1 MQGSN
6 RKILR
11 NTLFLYI
18 RMGVVMLITLYTTR
32 ALLSVLGVEDYGLYN
47 VVCGF
52 VAMFGFLNT
61 SMTNGVQRFY
71 NYELGKCNSN
81 GISVIYTHSVVIQM
95 ILALVILVL
104 IETVGLWYVNNKM
117 VIPDGRLYAAHWI
130 FQFSMISLFCLI
142 ITVPYSSAI
151 MAYEKMDYYAVIS
164 ILDAVLKLVIVL
176 LIPYITYD
184 RLIWYA
190 GLISFIS
197 IVNFLLNYI
206 YCRRCFQ
213 DVKIVKCLNKETFVS
228 MLSFS
233 GWNVFGSFAH
243 MFRNQGVNLVLN
255 FFWGTITNAAYA
267 IAGQVSSAVEGLTQ
281 NLLIAVRPQ
290 MIKRYA
296 AGEEDYLVRM
306 TYSISKLTFYLVMIF
321 AIPLVIEMSTVLDVW
336 LGKGHYPADTVI
348 FCQLS
353 ILMTLFNSFASPISI
368 VVHATGEMKKF
379 QIVCSIV
386 ILSIVP
392 IAYVAAR
399 LGASAPIVLVLSIVV
414 VVITQF
420 VRLVLI
426 RELVNFSIRLYIVRV
441 CWPTIRVFA
450 IVLGLTA
457 SLHLLL
463 PNTIFCSFIVM
474 FSSVCFTGLFIFLFG
489 LDKKERSLF
498 LSFVKRKYKN

>member
-1 MQGSN
+1 MKESN
-6 RKILR
+6 SKILR
-11 NTLFLYI
+11 NTLFLYV

-61 SMTNGVQRFY
+61 SMANGVQRFY
-71 NYELGKCNSN
+71 NYELGKGNSN
-81 GISVIYTHSVVIQM
+81 GISVIYTHSVVIQV
-95 ILALVILVL
+95 ILALVILIL

-117 VIPDGRLYAAHWI
+117 VIPEGRLYAANWI

-151 MAYEKMDYYAVIS
+151 MAYEKMDYYAFIS
-164 ILDAVLKLVIVL
+164 ILDAVLKLLIVL

-190 GLISFIS
+190 GMVSFIS
-197 IVNFLLNYI
+197 IVNLLLNYI
-206 YCRRCFQ
+206 YCKKRFHYIRIMKMV
-213 DVKIVKCLNKETFVS
+213 DKEIFVS

-255 FFWGTITNAAYA
+255 FFWGTITNAAYG

-296 AGEEDYLVRM
+296 AGEDDYMVRM
-306 TYSISKLTFYLVMIF
+306 AFSISKLTFYLVMVF
-321 AIPLVIEMSTVLDVW
+321 AIPLVIEMSAVLDVW
-336 LGKGHYPADTVI
+336 LGKGNYPTETTI
-348 FCQLS
+348 FCQLI
-353 ILMTLFNSFASPISI
+353 ILMTLFNSFAAPLSI
-368 VVHATGEMKKF
+368 IVHATGQMKKF

-392 IAYVAAR
+392 ISYLAAR
-399 LGASAPIVLVLSIVV
+399 LGASASTILVLSIAVV
-414 VVITQF
+414 IITQF
-420 VRLVLI
+420 VRLMLI
-426 RELVNFSIRLYIVRV
+426 RELVNFSVREYIIRV
-441 CWPTIRVFA
+441 CWPTMRVFA
-450 IVLGLTA
+450 IVLGSTA
-457 SLHLLL
+457 ILHLLL
-463 PNTIFCSFIVM
+463 PSTILFSFIVIFCS
-474 FSSVCFTGLFIFLFG
+474 VCVTGLIVFLLG
-489 LDKKERSLF
+489 LDKQERSLF
-498 LSFVKRKYKN
+498 LSFVKRKSKE

>member
-1 MQGSN
+1 
-6 RKILR
+6 
-11 NTLFLYI
+11 
-18 RMGVVMLITLYTTR
+18 MGVVMLISLYTTR
-32 ALLSVLGVEDYGLYN
+32 ALLSILGVEDYGLYN

-71 NYELGKCNSN
+71 NYVLGKGNNSE
-81 GISVIYTHSVVIQM
+81 ISVIYTHSVIIQM

-104 IETVGLWYVNNKM
+104 IETVGLWYVNHKM
-117 VIPDGRLYAAHWI
+117 VIPDGRLYAANWI

-151 MAYEKMDYYAVIS
+151 MAYEKMDYYAIIS

-190 GLISFIS
+190 GLMSFIS
-197 IVNFLLNYI
+197 IINFLLNYI
-206 YCRRCFQ
+206 YCKRRFQ
-213 DVKIVKCLNKETFVS
+213 DLKIVKSLNKATFVS

-243 MFRNQGVNLVLN
+243 MFRNQGLNLVLN
-255 FFWGTITNAAYA
+255 SFWGTITNAAYG

-296 AGEEDYLVRM
+296 AGEEDSLVRM
-306 TYSISKLTFYLVMIF
+306 THSISKLTFYLVMIF
-321 AIPLVIEMSTVLDVW
+321 AIPLVIEMHTVLDVW
-336 LGKGHYPADTVI
+336 LGKGHYPVETTI
-348 FCQLS
+348 FCQLI

-368 VVHATGEMKKF
+368 IVHATGQMKKF

-392 IAYVAAR
+392 IAYIAAR
-399 LGASAPIVLVLSIVV
+399 LGASAPIVLILSIAVV
-414 VVITQF
+414 IITQF

-426 RELVNFSIRLYIVRV
+426 RELVNFSISEYIVRV
-441 CWPTIRVFA
+441 CCPTMGVFV
-450 IVLGLTA
+450 IVFGLTA
-457 SLHLLL
+457 VLHVLL
-463 PNTIFCSFIVM
+463 PSTIFCSFVVI
-474 FSSVCFTGLFIFLFG
+474 FSSICFTGLFIFLFG
-489 LDKKERSLF
+489 LDKQERGLF
-498 LSFVKRKYKN
+498 LSFVKRNSKK

>member
-1 MQGSN
+1 M
-6 RKILR
+6 
-11 NTLFLYI
+11 
-18 RMGVVMLITLYTTR
+18 
-32 ALLSVLGVEDYGLYN
+32 
-47 VVCGF
+47 
-52 VAMFGFLNT
+52 
-61 SMTNGVQRFY
+61 
-71 NYELGKCNSN
+71 
-81 GISVIYTHSVVIQM
+81 
-95 ILALVILVL
+95 
-104 IETVGLWYVNNKM
+104 
-117 VIPDGRLYAAHWI
+117 
-130 FQFSMISLFCLI
+130 
-142 ITVPYSSAI
+142 
-151 MAYEKMDYYAVIS
+151 
-164 ILDAVLKLVIVL
+164 
-176 LIPYITYD
+176 
-184 RLIWYA
+184 
-190 GLISFIS
+190 
-197 IVNFLLNYI
+197 
-206 YCRRCFQ
+206 
-213 DVKIVKCLNKETFVS
+213 
-228 MLSFS
+228 
-233 GWNVFGSFAH
+233 
-243 MFRNQGVNLVLN
+243 LN